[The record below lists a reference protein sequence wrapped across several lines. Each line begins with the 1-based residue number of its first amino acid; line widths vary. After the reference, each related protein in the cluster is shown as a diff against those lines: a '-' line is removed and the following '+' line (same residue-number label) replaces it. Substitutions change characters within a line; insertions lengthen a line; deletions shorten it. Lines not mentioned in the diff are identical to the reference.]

1 MSELTRFGVS
11 IDSDLLKKFDRLI
24 ADSGWGNR
32 SEALRD
38 LIRDRLVEEQ
48 WSSDDEVV
56 GTVTMVYDHHVRELA
71 ERLTAVQH
79 DHHNLVMSA
88 IHVHLDHDNCLEV
101 IIVKGTASEVRNL
114 ARHLIGARGVKHGE
128 LVTTTTGSGL

>member
-11 IDSDLLKKFDRLI
+11 IDSELLRKFDQLI
-24 ADSGWGNR
+24 GESGWGNR

-38 LIRDRLVEEQ
+38 LIRVRLVEEQ

-56 GTVTMVYDHHVRELA
+56 GTVTIVYDHHVRELA

-79 DHHNLVMSA
+79 DHHDLVLSA

-101 IIVKGTASEVRNL
+101 IIVKGAASEVRNL
-114 ARHLIGARGVKHGE
+114 ASHLIGARGVKHGE

>member
-11 IDSDLLKKFDRLI
+11 IDSKLLQKFDRLI

-56 GTVTMVYDHHVRELA
+56 GTVTIVYDHHVRELA

-79 DHHNLVMSA
+79 DHHDLVLSA

-101 IIVKGTASEVRNL
+101 IIVKGTASKVRNL